1 MAKCGCTV
9 VGVWLQC
16 GSTMY
21 LSRREVGNA
30 GEFAGRVFSLQKG
43 GFNPG
48 SVIHLVSKAAK
59 DDSVLGD

>member
-1 MAKCGCTV
+1 
-9 VGVWLQC
+9 
-16 GSTMY
+16 MY

-30 GEFAGRVFSLQKG
+30 GEFAGRVFSLKKG

>member
-1 MAKCGCTV
+1 MVALCIYQKEK
-9 VGVWLQC
+9 QE
-16 GSTMY
+16 MP
-21 LSRREVGNA
+21 
-30 GEFAGRVFSLQKG
+30 GEFAGRVFSLKKG